1 MGDDDTARRRI
12 GPATRALCV
21 AVRPPRRRLP
31 TLQDAFEDEE
41 RSTDS
46 EIENVLGVIGSVPPP
61 KVCDAPVVPLP
72 LAAPVPSSSK
82 PVLSSSEA
90 APSSPEPPAVPPERE
105 ESGMQSRIAA
115 PAARDV
121 RATLAELAV
130 ALRKRPLVVVTAVC
144 GSVAF
149 VLALAAMFHVIR

>member
-1 MGDDDTARRRI
+1 
-12 GPATRALCV
+12 
-21 AVRPPRRRLP
+21 LP

-61 KVCDAPVVPLP
+61 KASDAPVIPQP
-72 LAAPVPSSSK
+72 MAAPVPSTSE
-82 PVLSSSEA
+82 PVLSSPEP
-90 APSSPEPPAVPPERE
+90 APSSPEPRAVPAERE
-105 ESGMQSRIAA
+105 ESGMRPRFALPATPDLRAA
-115 PAARDV
+115 I
-121 RATLAELAV
+121 AELAV

-149 VLALAAMFHVIR
+149 VLALAAMLHVIR